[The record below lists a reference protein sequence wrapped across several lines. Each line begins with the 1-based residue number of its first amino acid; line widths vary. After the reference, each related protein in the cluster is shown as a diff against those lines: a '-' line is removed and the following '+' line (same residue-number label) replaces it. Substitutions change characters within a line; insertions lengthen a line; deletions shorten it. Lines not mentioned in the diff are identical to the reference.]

1 MPLWCRRGREDEK
14 YSGIVW
20 QVKSFE
26 IVTLF
31 HEKKWQIS
39 RVRLKLSLF
48 WYSRRQVKK
57 AQSTTGNCNFLKFF
71 IMGSAILVSF
81 LTVSMYIVKKVKKKS
96 HRRRSYDILFLY
108 GFIILLGQSIG
119 DKPMEC
125 EQFAHNMAWRRCN
138 G

>member
-1 MPLWCRRGREDEK
+1 MPFWCRRGREDEK
-14 YSGIVW
+14 DSEIVW

-31 HEKKWQIS
+31 HEKKRQTS

-48 WYSRRQVKK
+48 WCSRRQLEK
-57 AQSTTGNCNFLKFF
+57 AQSTTRNCNFLQFF
-71 IMGSAILVSF
+71 IMGSAILISF
-81 LTVSMYIVKKVKKKS
+81 LAVSMYIVKKVKKKS

-108 GFIILLGQSIG
+108 GFIILLGQSSE

-125 EQFAHNMAWRRCN
+125 EQLAHNMAWRRCN

>member
-31 HEKKWQIS
+31 HEKKRQIS

-57 AQSTTGNCNFLKFF
+57 AQSTTGNCNFFKIFHNGECD
-71 IMGSAILVSF
+71 IG
-81 LTVSMYIVKKVKKKS
+81 IVFDRKYVHSEKSKKEIAQAQK
-96 HRRRSYDILFLY
+96 L
-108 GFIILLGQSIG
+108 
-119 DKPMEC
+119 
-125 EQFAHNMAWRRCN
+125 
-138 G
+138 